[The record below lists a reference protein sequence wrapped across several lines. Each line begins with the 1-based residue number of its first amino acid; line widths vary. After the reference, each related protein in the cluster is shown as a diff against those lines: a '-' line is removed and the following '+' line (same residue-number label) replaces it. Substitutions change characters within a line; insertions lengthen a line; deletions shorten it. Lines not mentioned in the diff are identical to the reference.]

1 LTLTPPYPPIDQLQS
16 YNGLPDHHRPY
27 LQPLPTSSASTIQ
40 GSATVVN
47 GVDVSGIG
55 NGGGT
60 AEGFIFDPE
69 IASLIHQLWQDLVIP
84 KIMDCISEFYLMD
97 SAS

>member
-1 LTLTPPYPPIDQLQS
+1 
-16 YNGLPDHHRPY
+16 LPF
-27 LQPLPTSSASTIQ
+27 STVP

-60 AEGFIFDPE
+60 AEGFVFDLK
-69 IASLIHQLWQDLVIP
+69 IASLIYQLWQDPVIP
-84 KIMDCISEFYLMD
+84 KVMDHSSEFYLMD